1 MALADLNPRST
12 SKYLIAADLTG
23 AAGKLLTIDI
33 GATATAGV
41 TPTDFTQN
49 HDAVSAPS
57 LSQDTQAQFVLER
70 KVVDSSVINVAQHGS
85 HSSHS
90 SHSSHAS
97 SRY

>member
-1 MALADLNPRST
+1 MKKRTFLSSVALLAT
-12 SKYLIAADLTG
+12 AM
-23 AAGKLLTIDI
+23 
-33 GATATAGV
+33 TATAGV